1 MYHIELVKSDAELIV
16 RAVNQGIDAHLHAVT
31 DSTFEAKG
39 NRLVCNIAPNDLGVI
54 VRRLLETEDEQSET
68 LAGDICYMLGIEEI
82 WLTIDDRFQMTHTED
97 SVSESVSVFDL
108 QFWADLMAVNEIA

>member
-1 MYHIELVKSDAELIV
+1 MYHMELVKSDAELIV

-39 NRLVCNIAPNDLGVI
+39 NRLVCNIAPGDLGVI
-54 VRRLLETEDEQSET
+54 IRRLLETEDEQAET

-82 WLTIDDRFQMTHTED
+82 WLTIDDRFEITHTED
-97 SVSESVSVFDL
+97 YTRESVSVFDL
-108 QFWADLMAVNEIA
+108 QFWGDLMTANEVA